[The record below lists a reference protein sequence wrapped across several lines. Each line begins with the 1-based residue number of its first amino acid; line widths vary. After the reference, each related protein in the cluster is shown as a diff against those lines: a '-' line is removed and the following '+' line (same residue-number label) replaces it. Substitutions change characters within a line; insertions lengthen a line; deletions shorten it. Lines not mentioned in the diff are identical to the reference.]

1 MFELI
6 GQFPGHNIGCSRPF
20 PDNRDKLRTS
30 CPNPDVNVNMRKETV
45 KFSEVIFL
53 EFLELMV
60 EPNGEPVYHDSATSE
75 TILEIQ
81 KNEIKSE
88 TLSLNELFS

>member
-1 MFELI
+1 MNLSD
-6 GQFPGHNIGCSRPF
+6 NF
-20 PDNRDKLRTS
+20 PDIISVALDHPRTT

-60 EPNGEPVYHDSATSE
+60 EPNGEPVYHDLQPQVEPFSKF
-75 TILEIQ
+75 I

-88 TLSLNELFS
+88 TLSLMRS

>member
-20 PDNRDKLRTS
+20 PDNRDKRRTS
-30 CPNPDVNVNMRKETV
+30 CPNPDVNVNMRKRTV
-45 KFSEVIFL
+45 KLYEMFFL

-60 EPNGEPVYHDSATSE
+60 EPYSEPVYHSFQSQVYRLKID
-75 TILEIQ
+75 
-81 KNEIKSE
+81 KNEKYMPKMSP
-88 TLSLNELFS
+88 TND

>member
-20 PDNRDKLRTS
+20 PDNRDKLRTT

-60 EPNGEPVYHDSATSE
+60 EPNGAPVYHDLRPQVEPFSKF
-75 TILEIQ
+75 I

-88 TLSLNELFS
+88 TLSLMSY

>member
-1 MFELI
+1 MNLSD
-6 GQFPGHNIGCSRPF
+6 NF
-20 PDNRDKLRTS
+20 PDIISVALDHPRTT

-45 KFSEVIFL
+45 KFSEV

-60 EPNGEPVYHDSATSE
+60 EPNGEPVYHDPLPQVEPFSKF
-75 TILEIQ
+75 I

-88 TLSLNELFS
+88 TLSLMRS